1 MANPYVTA
9 NELKGLPTELIKQ
22 LNLNKS
28 DILDMRLAD
37 IVDELGQASIDKIL
51 VQYYLKHDEILERQS
66 LMTRLYRMT
75 MKGMIKNIPKKKGVY
90 GAKDD

>member
-1 MANPYVTA
+1 MIERKKKDKDYTPH
-9 NELKGLPTELIKQ
+9 ELDLMK
-22 LNLNKS
+22 N
-28 DILDMRLAD
+28 
-37 IVDELGQASIDKIL
+37 
-51 VQYYLKHDEILERQS
+51 YS